1 MKTTFEGF
9 LELKKHRNLGE
20 AVPYIQKQN
29 NNLNTEFPFLLED
42 VKNVKEET
50 NKVDSDGNATSK
62 DLPDIREFF

>member
-1 MKTTFEGF
+1 M
-9 LELKKHRNLGE
+9 
-20 AVPYIQKQN
+20 PYIQKQN

-50 NKVDSDGNATSK
+50 NKVDSDGKVTSK